1 MRIIQ
6 RITLIVFVVSSFAC
20 TKQEDPPS
28 NPPVR
33 VPISA
38 ALQNLIFEEGS
49 FWVYKRLTDS
59 SIDSVEVRGTGL
71 QWLYISGGPGSG
83 VQTILQE
90 LSMTYYST
98 KFKYYTE
105 YAAYHILTEGK
116 MSGGIKFIGGMN
128 VGDSL
133 LNASLTEI
141 HDTLIINGEAY
152 TNVIEMHVGKDEYID
167 DDMNLY
173 YADSIGVIRKEI
185 KDSTSVVET
194 WNLIRYK
201 VTVYDLE

>member
-1 MRIIQ
+1 MRSIQ
-6 RITLIVFVVSSFAC
+6 RITLIVLVVSSFAC

-38 ALQNLIFEEGS
+38 TLQNLIFEEGS
-49 FWVYKRLTDS
+49 FWIYKRLTDS
-59 SIDSVEVRGTGL
+59 SIDSVEVIGTGL

-98 KFKYYTE
+98 KFNYYTE
-105 YAAYHILTEGK
+105 YAAYHILSEGK
-116 MSGGIKFIGGMN
+116 MSGGIKFIGGTN

-133 LNASLTEI
+133 LNTSLTEI

-194 WNLIRYK
+194 WDLIRYN